1 MNNSFILEGNLVK
14 EPETKLVGT
23 KTVIKFTIA
32 ENNRVKDANG
42 NWVDGEANFY
52 DMNFWTEKPDFWLQ
66 RLGKGV
72 PVVCRGTIKQDKW
85 EKDGVKQSKITFT
98 VQDINAKWLPV
109 LNAGTTQ
116 TASAPSANET
126 IASEKSASADEM
138 SIPF

>member
-42 NWVDGEANFY
+42 NWVDGEANFN

-116 TASAPSANET
+116 AQTASAPSAQT
-126 IASEKSASADEM
+126 ASAPSASADEM

>member
-109 LNAGTTQ
+109 LNAT
-116 TASAPSANET
+116 APSASEK
-126 IASEKSASADEM
+126 IASETSASADEM

>member
-72 PVVCRGTIKQDKW
+72 SVVCRGTFRI
-85 EKDGVKQSKITFT
+85 
-98 VQDINAKWLPV
+98 LM
-109 LNAGTTQ
+109 LNGFQ
-116 TASAPSANET
+116 Y
-126 IASEKSASADEM
+126 
-138 SIPF
+138 

>member
-72 PVVCRGTIKQDKW
+72 SVVCRGTIKQDKW

>member
-72 PVVCRGTIKQDKW
+72 PVVCRGTIKQDRW

-109 LNAGTTQ
+109 LYAGTT
-116 TASAPSANET
+116 TTSAPSAQT
-126 IASEKSASADEM
+126 ATAPSADDT

>member
-52 DMNFWTEKPDFWLQ
+52 DMNLWTEKPDFWLQ
-66 RLGKGV
+66 RLEKGV

-109 LNAGTTQ
+109 LNGTTQ
-116 TASAPSANET
+116 SAPSVQTAT
-126 IASEKSASADEM
+126 APSASADDTN
-138 SIPF
+138 IPF